1 MTIFAPK
8 FSLESKVLIHTHSPP
23 HLATVIGIP
32 TFADPD
38 MYTPAFSDGSI
49 VEYSDQSNLLEAVP
63 DNTSITDCSF
73 LPHWVKGGANATL
86 FLSDMS
92 KPRHGKLH
100 CNEENN
106 WYLCPG
112 TTSDHS

>member
-63 DNTSITDCSF
+63 DNTSITDCSI
-73 LPHWVKGGANATL
+73 LPHWVKGGKFSRVYQA
-86 FLSDMS
+86 
-92 KPRHGKLH
+92 
-100 CNEENN
+100 CNQTQLKNFTS
-106 WYLCPG
+106 CIG
-112 TTSDHS
+112 TWFDCFDCSIIFE